1 MRKGWRKYIGLV
13 LIAVLAIVSDF
24 FFVGKLS
31 ADFQPDSIILRGGL
45 TSEKVMISEVDTVE
59 WLDTYQVGK
68 RLSGVDTMQYISG
81 EYQGEAIGETV
92 SLFVDRNYQ
101 GEYLELTLNN
111 HSVIVGSKYID
122 LKLLQ
127 NLLTK

>member
-59 WLDTYQVGK
+59 
-68 RLSGVDTMQYISG
+68 
-81 EYQGEAIGETV
+81 
-92 SLFVDRNYQ
+92 
-101 GEYLELTLNN
+101 
-111 HSVIVGSKYID
+111 
-122 LKLLQ
+122 
-127 NLLTK
+127 

>member
-101 GEYLELTLNN
+101 GEYLELILNN

>member
-59 WLDTYQVGK
+59 WLDTYQLGK